1 MSEAYRKEVATQK
14 GGDLVMTVFLGFH
27 TLLSSYY
34 ACPNRGALWPSV
46 GLAPMLINMILLNAI
61 KLIHV
66 CFAQDSFHT
75 TMSDRDWMIAS

>member
-1 MSEAYRKEVATQK
+1 
-14 GGDLVMTVFLGFH
+14 MTVFLRFH

-66 CFAQDSFHT
+66 CFVQDSFHT
-75 TMSDRDWMIAS
+75 TMSLDNCDREVCVYILRCKMYRYSIR